1 MKTGSK
7 DDERDEK
14 RPSTR
19 TEATAGAAADHL
31 SKGEQHAMELGEE
44 SQHAH
49 GEQREQLTKRA
60 KKLGDEAQD

>member
-7 DDERDEK
+7 DDARDEK

-19 TEATAGAAADHL
+19 TEATAGGAASHL
-31 SKGEQHAMELGEE
+31 SKEEQHAMELGEE

-49 GEQREQLTKRA
+49 GQKREQLTKRA
-60 KKLGDEAQD
+60 KKLGEDAKD